1 MNLNE
6 QKLKLSDIDKSKL
19 VFDVHNNVVTYQDG
33 IRNNRYRIDSLS
45 LEIQEYCISK
55 VKSMKIVN
63 KLVDLN
69 TREILKLS
77 EINLETFKFDKEN
90 DKVII
95 DDDNIINISDIVSDE
110 IRFHCINHICDMTN
124 EKEICKYFIRSIKI
138 NNNNSNILVL
148 NMELYNKIKSLNHK
162 IYINKYIFMKYKGI
176 SIPPDI
182 TKKLLSIYTNDSSS
196 LLIDLIKDII
206 VTKSGKSLELI
217 LKNKSIII
225 KNTDYEKLKEFA
237 ISSHSTE
244 VYDILTIYESL
255 DYLSND
261 IYFDKVKKS

>member
-1 MNLNE
+1 MNLMKQN
-6 QKLKLSDIDKSKL
+6 LKLSDIDKSKL
-19 VFDVHNNVVTYQDG
+19 VFDVHNNIVTYQDG
-33 IRNNRYRIDSLS
+33 ITNDRYRIDSLS

-55 VKSMKIVN
+55 VKRMKLVN

-69 TREILKLS
+69 EQKLKLS
-77 EINLETFKFDKEN
+77 DINLETFKFDKEN

-138 NNNNSNILVL
+138 NNNNNILVL

-162 IYINKYIFMKYKGI
+162 IYINKYIFMKYKGV

-182 TKKLLSIYTNDSSS
+182 TKKLLSIYINDTSS

-206 VTKSGKSLELI
+206 VTKSIYILELI
-217 LKNKSIII
+217 LKNKPIII